1 MTTEI
6 ELHRA
11 CTGNCLR
18 AAVTFEEAG
27 LPYTPVRLDLRHGAH
42 GALDY
47 LSLNPAG
54 KVPTVVDRRGVGE
67 PFILTQSNAIMLWV
81 AEQRPGLLLS
91 VDDPAQRATTL
102 ERYFYFI
109 TDVIERSRAAFQ
121 LRKSGEHAGSACLDR
136 VALEAAVFS
145 EIFLKDSE
153 FMAGAS
159 LSPTLPAGLSSPSSN
174 RASTGRAARAFAIG
188 WTPLRRGRPC
198 GAACTPSMRRT
209 RTQMM
214 TDDDFCTGKRRADP
228 LFHHGEDRPAPTSS
242 NAPEGTMRR

>member
-6 ELHRA
+6 ELHGAR
-11 CTGNCLR
+11 TGNCLR
-18 AAVTFEEAG
+18 AAVAFEEAG

-42 GALDY
+42 GAPDY

-121 LRKSGEHAGSACLDR
+121 LRKSGEHAGSAYLDR

-153 FMAGAS
+153 FVAGDRFSIADIAGWTI
-159 LSPTLPAGLSSPSSN
+159 LSFFEPRIDWS
-174 RASTGRAARAFAIG
+174 GRPRLRHWLDTIAAR
-188 WTPLRRGRPC
+188 PPVRRGMHAFD
-198 GAACTPSMRRT
+198 AADSNSNDERR
-209 RTQMM
+209 
-214 TDDDFCTGKRRADP
+214 
-228 LFHHGEDRPAPTSS
+228 
-242 NAPEGTMRR
+242 

>member
-6 ELHRA
+6 ELHGAR
-11 CTGNCLR
+11 TGNCLR

-42 GALDY
+42 GASDY

-54 KVPTVVDRRGVGE
+54 KVPTVVDRRGAGE
-67 PFILTQSNAIMLWV
+67 PFVLTQSNAIMLWV
-81 AEQRPGLLLS
+81 ADQRPGLLLS

-121 LRKSGEHAGSACLDR
+121 VRRSGDNAGSAYLDQ

-153 FMAGAS
+153 FMAGDRFSIADIAGS
-159 LSPTLPAGLSSPSSN
+159 TILSFLEPRIDWSRCLRLRHWLDTV
-174 RASTGRAARAFAIG
+174 AARPAV
-188 WTPLRRGRPC
+188 RRGMH
-198 GAACTPSMRRT
+198 AFDAVDSNSNDDRR
-209 RTQMM
+209 
-214 TDDDFCTGKRRADP
+214 
-228 LFHHGEDRPAPTSS
+228 
-242 NAPEGTMRR
+242 